1 MKENKISK
9 EELEQIG
16 TFARKEMTEEEIFSF
31 SLILCDNE
39 IDRDRE
45 KFTIESLEKLAKL
58 FVGKTGIFDHNMSGK
73 NQNARIY
80 SAWVENDPTRKTA
93 DGEIY
98 TCVKA
103 KAYMVRTETN
113 KDLIAEIDA
122 GIKKETSVGCSV
134 KSVKCSICGKD
145 IKTEGCEHIKGKEYG
160 GKICCHH
167 LCEPEDAYEWSF
179 VAVPAQKNAGVVKS
193 YTPKE
198 QEDITAMY
206 REDITGDIIKYS
218 ALVMPN
224 FTGIKK
230 ICALLPIGELREMR
244 NAFKAQSQKNLP
256 LVRQLEPINNKEED
270 RKEDNNEYII

>member
-1 MKENKISK
+1 MEEKKISK
-9 EELEQIG
+9 EELEKISS
-16 TFARKEMTEEEIFSF
+16 FARKEMTEDEIYTF

-39 IDRDRE
+39 IDRDKE
-45 KFTIESLEKLAKL
+45 KFTVESLEKLANL

-80 SAWVENDPTRKTA
+80 SAFVESDPTRKTA
-93 DGEIY
+93 DGEVY

-113 KDLIAEIDA
+113 KDLIAEIEA

-134 KSVKCSICGKD
+134 KSVRCSICGND
-145 IKTEGCEHIKGKEYG
+145 IKTEGCEHVKGKEYG

-167 LCEPEDAYEWSF
+167 LCEPDDAYEWSF

-198 QEDITAMY
+198 QEDIAAMY
-206 REDITGDIIKYS
+206 REDITEEIIKYS
-218 ALVMPN
+218 ALIMPS
-224 FTGIKK
+224 FTGVKK
-230 ICALLPIGELREMR
+230 ICAALPITRLKEMR
-244 NAFKAQSQKNLP
+244 DAFKTESEKNLP
-256 LVRQLEPINNKEED
+256 LVRQLEPLKIKGEESN
-270 RKEDNNEYII
+270 ESNNEYMI